1 MSTAPLTRSADFSLA
16 RPGHTCSV
24 TGQPIAP
31 DEPFMA
37 ALRETAQGFERL
49 DVKLDAWPTLPQQDI
64 LAFWRATM
72 PKANAKKRQF
82 VVDDAALCDLLERL
96 EGVDVHEKQAFR
108 FVLALILMRK
118 RLAIYEGTKT
128 VDGVE
133 HWQMRLRGRN
143 GTLSIVDAKP
153 TEEQIAAVS
162 TQLGEILN
170 EEQA

>member
-1 MSTAPLTRSADFSLA
+1 
-16 RPGHTCSV
+16 
-24 TGQPIAP
+24 
-31 DEPFMA
+31 MA

-49 DVKLDAWPTLPQQDI
+49 DVKLDAWPTFDRTDVV
-64 LAFWRATM
+64 AFWRATM
-72 PKANAKKRQF
+72 PKANAKKKQF

-96 EGVDVHEKQAFR
+96 EGVDVQAKQAFR

-133 HWQMRLRGRN
+133 VWQMRLRGRN

-162 TQLGEILN
+162 GQLGEILN
-170 EEQA
+170 EEPA